1 MPKGQAG
8 VNMERPRASTTS
20 AAQARA
26 FPHLQSRKPAVR
38 KGFVRRTALARRL
51 VEAASAQ
58 LALIVA
64 PAGYGKSSLLVE
76 WAERDEREFVW
87 LALSTDDDDAGRIAL
102 ERQIESRRSGDHSQV
117 IVLDDA
123 HRLRPTVLRA
133 LVDTG
138 LAGLPPGSTLAIASR
153 AEPALPIGRLRANR
167 ALVEVRT
174 CDLVMTPAEASTLL
188 RRAGLE
194 LDLEAV
200 QTLVKRTEGWPAGL
214 YLAALSLRQEDDLP
228 AAVARFGGDD
238 HLLAEFLKDEVLSV
252 LKPDLRSFSIRTSAL
267 EVLSGPV
274 CNAVLDSRGSALA
287 LAELAQQ
294 TEFLVPLD
302 PAHEEYRWHG
312 LVRDTFQAELR
323 RKEPELE
330 PRVQRKASAWYRG
343 VGDIDAAIE
352 HAVAAGD
359 VRHAG
364 ELLWSNILAYV
375 TRGRHETVQRW
386 LRGFTTEQIAE
397 CPALALSAA
406 HSFLVSGGAAEAQHW
421 ALLAAGAC
429 ERQHAG
435 TVAQTLWTGIAAI
448 DATAARDGAVGMGAL
463 ADRACELEAGDSS
476 WRGLLCLLQGVSR
489 HLAGDRSSAKKLL
502 DESAHLSSVTQP
514 VVHALALAQTI
525 VISIEEQDWELA
537 GELAERATAVL
548 EEPLLAECPIC
559 AFVFAA
565 VAAVR
570 AHQGSVDE
578 AKQDLRCGI
587 ELLAT
592 LGDFIPW
599 YGAETRILLAH
610 ASLWLA
616 DIVGARTLLAEASRL
631 ARRTPDAIIFQR
643 WFDEAWAYMDTL
655 AETRLAGPSSLT
667 IAELRILRFLPS
679 HRSFRE
685 IAEQIGVSAN
695 TVKTQAHAVYRKLG
709 AVSRSEA
716 VARARD
722 AGLLGQ

>member
-1 MPKGQAG
+1 
-8 VNMERPRASTTS
+8 
-20 AAQARA
+20 
-26 FPHLQSRKPAVR
+26 
-38 KGFVRRTALARRL
+38 
-51 VEAASAQ
+51 
-58 LALIVA
+58 
-64 PAGYGKSSLLVE
+64 
-76 WAERDEREFVW
+76 
-87 LALSTDDDDAGRIAL
+87 
-102 ERQIESRRSGDHSQV
+102 
-117 IVLDDA
+117 
-123 HRLRPTVLRA
+123 
-133 LVDTG
+133 
-138 LAGLPPGSTLAIASR
+138 
-153 AEPALPIGRLRANR
+153 
-167 ALVEVRT
+167 
-174 CDLVMTPAEASTLL
+174 
-188 RRAGLE
+188 
-194 LDLEAV
+194 
-200 QTLVKRTEGWPAGL
+200 
-214 YLAALSLRQEDDLP
+214 
-228 AAVARFGGDD
+228 VARFGGDD

-252 LKPDLRSFSIRTSAL
+252 LEPDLRSFSIRTSAL

-274 CNAVLDSRGSALA
+274 CNAVLDSRGSALT

-302 PAHEEYRWHG
+302 PAHEEYRWHR

-323 RKEPELE
+323 LKEPELE
-330 PRVQRKASAWYRG
+330 PRVQRRASAWYRG

-359 VRHAG
+359 VQHAG
-364 ELLWSNILAYV
+364 ELLWSNILMYV
-375 TRGRHETVQRW
+375 TQGRHGTVQRW
-386 LRGFTTEQIAE
+386 LRAFTTEQIAE

-406 HSFLVSGGAAEAQHW
+406 HSFIVSGGAAEAQHW

-429 ERQHAG
+429 ERQRAG

-448 DATAARDGAVGMGAL
+448 DAMAARDGAVGMGAL
-463 ADRACELEAGDSS
+463 ANRAFKLEAGDSS

-525 VISIEEQDWELA
+525 VISIEEQDWEFA

-548 EEPLLAECPIC
+548 REPLLAGCPIC
-559 AFVFAA
+559 ALVFAA
-565 VAAVR
+565 VAAVS
-570 AHQGSVDE
+570 AHQCSVDE

-599 YGAETRILLAH
+599 YGAEARILLAH

-722 AGLLGQ
+722 AGLVGQ